1 MTNAPP
7 AEAPTATRDC
17 DPTAARPPAEP
28 PAITTTAHAGPPRPG
43 IPPLR
48 LRVLVVDDN
57 RDAADVL
64 GGLLS
69 LAGADVR
76 VCYDAAAGV
85 AAAAAFR
92 PDAGVFD
99 VSMPGTDGC
108 ALAAAVRAGAGD
120 RPVLLVAVSG
130 LDEEAVLRRAGGAA
144 FNVRMA
150 KPAHPRELIATLS
163 GFDLWLR
170 SRGGE
175 AVT

>member
-1 MTNAPP
+1 MCI
-7 AEAPTATRDC
+7 RDS
-17 DPTAARPPAEP
+17 
-28 PAITTTAHAGPPRPG
+28 TTTAHAGPPRPG

-48 LRVLVVDDN
+48 LRVLVADDN

-76 VCYDAAAGV
+76 VCYDAAAAV
-85 AAAAAFR
+85 AAAAEFR

-99 VSMPGTDGC
+99 VGMPGTDGC
-108 ALAAAVRAGAGD
+108 ALAAGA

-130 LDEEAVLRRAGGAA
+130 LDEEAVLRRAGASA

-150 KPAHPRELIATLS
+150 KPADPRELIATLS

-170 SRGGE
+170 SGGTP
-175 AVT
+175 AAS